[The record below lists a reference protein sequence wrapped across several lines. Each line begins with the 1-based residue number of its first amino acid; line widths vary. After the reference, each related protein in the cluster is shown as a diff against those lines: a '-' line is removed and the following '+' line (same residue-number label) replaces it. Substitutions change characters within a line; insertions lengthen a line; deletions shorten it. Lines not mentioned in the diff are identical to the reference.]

1 MAATITLANVK
12 QREDIEVYMATAARN
27 MELIGYTEHGFRHAE
42 LTAEAARKILLDLGH
57 SKREAEL
64 AAIAGYLH
72 DIGNAVNREFHPQA
86 TVMIAFQVL
95 RELDMP
101 PDDLIEVLC
110 GVANHDEEV
119 GEPFGPIAAA
129 VIIADKSDVSRDR
142 VRNPEPTT
150 FDEHDRINY
159 AAISSSLSVDPQGK
173 VVRLELV
180 IDPKFG
186 SVMEY
191 FELFLQRM
199 VMSRRAA
206 AVLGCRFSLVI
217 NGAKLI

>member
-1 MAATITLANVK
+1 MAVTTTLARVK
-12 QREDIEVYMATAARN
+12 RREDVKVYMATAARN
-27 MELIGYTEHGFRHAE
+27 MDLIGYTEHGFRHAE
-42 LTAEAARKILLDLGH
+42 LTAQTARKILIDLGYTR
-57 SKREAEL
+57 REAEL

-72 DIGNAVNREFHPQA
+72 DVGNAVNREFHPQA
-86 TVMIAFQVL
+86 AVMIAHQVL
-95 RELDMP
+95 HDMGMSP
-101 PDDLIEVLC
+101 EDLIEVLC

-129 VIIADKSDVSRDR
+129 VMIADKSDVSRDR

-159 AAISSSLSVDPQGK
+159 AAISSSLSVDAEEK
-173 VVRLELV
+173 VIRLELV

>member
-1 MAATITLANVK
+1 MAADITLADLKERNDV
-12 QREDIEVYMATAARN
+12 RVYMTTAARN
-27 MELIGYTEHGFRHAE
+27 MDLIGYTEHGFRHAE
-42 LTAEAARKILLDLGH
+42 LTADVARKILLDLH
-57 SKREAEL
+57 YSEREAEL

-86 TVMIAFQVL
+86 TVMIAFHAL
-95 RELDMP
+95 SDMGAP
-101 PDDLIEVLC
+101 SEDVVEVLC
-110 GVANHDEEV
+110 GVANHDEEA

-159 AAISSSLSVDPQGK
+159 AAISSQLSVDTAQK
-173 VVRLELV
+173 VILLELT

-217 NGAKLI
+217 NGARLI

>member
-1 MAATITLANVK
+1 MVSTITLDQV
-12 QREDIEVYMATAARN
+12 RERPDVEVYMTTAARN
-27 MELIGYTEHGFRHAE
+27 MDLIGYTEHGSRHAE
-42 LTAEAARKILLDLGH
+42 LTATVARRTLLDLGH
-57 SKREAEL
+57 SERDAEL

-72 DIGNAVNREFHPQA
+72 DIGNAINREFHAQA
-86 TVMIAFQVL
+86 TVIVAQHILSQMG
-95 RELDMP
+95 MP
-101 PDDLIEVLC
+101 PEDLIEVLC
-110 GVANHDEEV
+110 GVANHDEDD

-142 VRNPEPTT
+142 VRNPEPPA

-159 AAISSSLSVDPQGK
+159 AAISSELSVDAEAK
-173 VVRLELV
+173 VILLELA

-191 FELFLQRM
+191 FELFLERM

-217 NGAKLI
+217 NGARLI

>member
-1 MAATITLANVK
+1 MAANITLAEIE
-12 QREDIEVYMATAARN
+12 QREDIRVYMTTAARN
-27 MELIGYTEHGFRHAE
+27 MDLIGYTEHGFRHAE
-42 LTAEAARKILLDLGH
+42 LTANVARRILLDLRY
-57 SKREAEL
+57 SEREAEL

-86 TVMIAFQVL
+86 TVMIAFHVL
-95 RELDMP
+95 SDMDVSP
-101 PDDLIEVLC
+101 EDLIEVLC
-110 GVANHDEEV
+110 GVANHDEEA

-129 VIIADKSDVSRDR
+129 VIIADKCDVSRDR

-159 AAISSSLSVDPQGK
+159 AAISSQLSVDVEKK
-173 VVRLELV
+173 VILLELV

-206 AVLGCRFSLVI
+206 TVLGCRFSLVI
-217 NGAKLI
+217 NGARLI